1 MKLLRTTLLVA
12 LVASFVA
19 VLAAVMLRLTGVD
32 HEFPSAVVG
41 ALVVAVTMPI
51 VMSRTRKHKDL

>member
-19 VLAAVMLRLTGVD
+19 VLAAVILRLTGVD
-32 HEFPSAVVG
+32 REFPPGVAG

-51 VMSRTRKHKDL
+51 VMSRTRKHKDP